1 MSSTRPGRPFLFN
14 LLLQAQHQ
22 MVQELVRRLAA
33 AGFADL
39 RPAHSRVFE
48 NLDVRHGTRLID
60 LAERAQMTHQSMSEL
75 VASLEQ
81 RGYVERRPDPTDR
94 RAKIV
99 CFTPRGRQMMRMAV
113 PAITAIEEEWL
124 RRLDR
129 GCDGDLR
136 TALREAVRATEG
148 SPEDGTKVNAEQWPP
163 ECGPMLRK

>member
-1 MSSTRPGRPFLFN
+1 MSSTRQGRPFLFN

-33 AGFADL
+33 AGFADM

-94 RAKIV
+94 RARIV
-99 CFTPRGRQMMRMAV
+99 CFTPKGRTLMRVAV
-113 PAITAIEEEWL
+113 PQIAAIEEEWL
-124 RRLDR
+124 CRLDR
-129 GCDGDLR
+129 GCCGDLR
-136 TALREAVRATEG
+136 TALQEAMHAAGRSREDAAKA
-148 SPEDGTKVNAEQWPP
+148 GTGQ
-163 ECGPMLRK
+163 

>member
-1 MSSTRPGRPFLFN
+1 MTSTQQSRPFLFT

-33 AGFADL
+33 AGFSDI

-75 VASLEQ
+75 VASLQE
-81 RGYVERRPDPTDR
+81 RGYVERRPDPADR

-99 CFTPRGRQMMRMAV
+99 CFTPKGRQMMRVAV
-113 PAITAIEEEWL
+113 PQIAAIEEEWL
-124 RRLDR
+124 RRLDG

-136 TALREAVRATEG
+136 TALQEAVRATEG
-148 SPEDGTKVNAEQWPP
+148 YPDDAPKVEAE
-163 ECGPMLRK
+163 R

>member
-1 MSSTRPGRPFLFN
+1 MTSTQQSRPFLFT

-33 AGFADL
+33 SGFSDI

-75 VASLEQ
+75 VTSLQE
-81 RGYVERRPDPTDR
+81 RGYVELRPDPADR
-94 RAKIV
+94 RAKVV
-99 CFTPRGRQMMRMAV
+99 CFTPKGRQMMRVAV
-113 PAITAIEEEWL
+113 PQITAIEEEWL

-136 TALREAVRATEG
+136 TALWRATRAAERLADSALEDV
-148 SPEDGTKVNAEQWPP
+148 SP
-163 ECGPMLRK
+163 